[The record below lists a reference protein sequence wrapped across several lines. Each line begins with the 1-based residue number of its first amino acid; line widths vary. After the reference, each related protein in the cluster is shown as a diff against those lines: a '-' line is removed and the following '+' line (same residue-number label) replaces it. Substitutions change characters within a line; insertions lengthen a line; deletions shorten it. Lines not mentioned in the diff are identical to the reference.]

1 LNKTASLR
9 INLHV
14 KGHQFLIKLAEYN
27 RIELMWVPGHMEIDE
42 NEIVNQLAREGSSN
56 PFTGP

>member
-1 LNKTASLR
+1 
-9 INLHV
+9 
-14 KGHQFLIKLAEYN
+14 
-27 RIELMWVPGHMEIDE
+27 MWVPGHMEIDE